1 MIGLEYLT
9 NILLFLV
16 PFVLLLVFGIT
27 AKFARGITYHI
38 HLENMVWTFA
48 LFMIAYNIGDNKFV
62 GTILI
67 LLIVALS
74 TVGFRIEGGEFDLV
88 EHYMNESKADGNI
101 TEDQQEANDES
112 VS

>member
-1 MIGLEYLT
+1 MSNLGYLID
-9 NILLFLV
+9 ILSFLF
-16 PFVLLLVFGIT
+16 PFVLLLIFGIT

-38 HLENMVWTFA
+38 HLENAVSTVA
-48 LFMIAYNIGDNKFV
+48 LFMILYNTGDNKVV
-62 GTILI
+62 GMILI

-88 EHYMNESKADGNI
+88 AHYMNKSKADDP
-101 TEDQQEANDES
+101 EQEVDDES

>member
-9 NILLFLV
+9 NILLFLF
-16 PFVLLLVFGIT
+16 PFVILLVFGIT

-74 TVGFRIEGGEFDLV
+74 TVGFRIVGGEFDLV
-88 EHYMNESKADGNI
+88 AYYKNKSKADDDV
-101 TEDQQEANDES
+101 TEEQPEADDES
-112 VS
+112 VA